1 MERKYTPGPWEAVK
15 VNWDHMYIRRALRGD
30 AHVPGYIA
38 DVYNI
43 GKSKSY
49 EANARLIAAA
59 PDLVEAL
66 AAVRRYLAQCPPHA
80 GDTTGTEHGRMMD
93 AAGAALLKAGHDL

>member
-1 MERKYTPGPWEAVK
+1 MKRKHTPGPWEAVGITSIGSGLGFYS
-15 VNWDHMYIRRALRGD
+15 VYSVLASDGAEICSLRD
-30 AHVPGYIA
+30 RPSS
-38 DVYNI
+38 D
-43 GKSKSY
+43 
-49 EANARLIAAA
+49 ARLIAAA

>member
-1 MERKYTPGPWEAVK
+1 MERKYTPGPWAHRNGRIYAADRENLTIANVA
-15 VNWDHMYIRRALRGD
+15 RAADGD
-30 AHVPGYIA
+30 
-38 DVYNI
+38 YNP
-43 GKSKSY
+43 
-49 EANARLIAAA
+49 ANARLIAAA

-66 AAVRRYLAQCPPHA
+66 AAVRSYLAQCPPHA

>member
-1 MERKYTPGPWEAVK
+1 MERKYTPGPWQV
-15 VNWDHMYIRRALRGD
+15 VNGS
-30 AHVPGYIA
+30 
-38 DVYNI
+38 DVFT
-43 GKSKSY
+43 GLG
-49 EANARLIAAA
+49 ARN
-59 PDLVEAL
+59 